1 MPHDR
6 KLRFQPM
13 KIYRNIQQL
22 PPFKKAVITIGSFDG
37 IHSGHQKIL
46 HRVKDLADEING
58 ESVVVTF
65 YPHPRN
71 VLDPSSNEISVL
83 TTLDEKLDLL
93 KKLGIQHVVVVPFT
107 FEFSQQLPREYI
119 EKFIIGNF
127 NPAYIVI
134 GYDHRFGL
142 NRKGDITL
150 LKEYESYSGFKV
162 IEIPRQDIEDI
173 AISSTRIRKAVHAG
187 EMEEATA
194 WLGYPYMLSGRVVHG
209 DKLGSKIGY
218 PTANLQLESKDKL
231 LPKVGI
237 YAVQVEIDEV
247 LFGGMMYIGKRP
259 TVSEQTHDN
268 IEINV
273 FDFDQNIYDRNIKI
287 SAIHYLRDD
296 IKFEDVEA
304 MKIQI
309 GQDEENAR
317 SFLASYIKNAP
328 ESANVTIAILNYNG
342 AELLE
347 SYLPIMG
354 YSSSKYNVDIVVIDN
369 HSEDLSIDFVTEW
382 YPEIKVVELS
392 RNYGF
397 AAGYNKGLKDIH
409 TEFIV
414 IINSDVQ
421 VTENWLDPIIDAMKA
436 DNTIG
441 AAQPGIKSLEDKS
454 SFEYAGAAGGF
465 IDALGYPFCRG
476 RIFNTTE
483 KDQGQYKE
491 AIEVF
496 WTSGAAMVIRNKLFK
511 EIGGFDGGF
520 FAHQEEIDL
529 CWRIKMAGYSVHC
542 LPESVV
548 YHEGGGTLDY
558 QNPRKDFL
566 NFRNNLYLLTK
577 NMYLT
582 SLLWLIPIRLILDGV
597 AGIKFL
603 LEGKPKSTLAIIRAH
618 LSFYIHLPVVI
629 ERRNKE
635 YQWIKNVKINK
646 PNFNGKYYGSIVYK
660 YYIEG
665 KKKFSQ
671 LKF

>member
-1 MPHDR
+1 MN
-6 KLRFQPM
+6 
-13 KIYRNIQQL
+13 IYRDIQQL
-22 PPFKKAVITIGSFDG
+22 PSFKKAVITIGSFDG

-65 YPHPRN
+65 YPHPRS
-71 VLDPSSNEISVL
+71 VIDPSSNEISVL

-93 KKLGIQHVVVVPFT
+93 KKLGIQHVVVVPFS
-107 FEFSQQLPREYI
+107 FEFSRQLPREYI

-150 LKEYESYSGFKV
+150 LKEYESNSGFKV

-187 EMEEATA
+187 EMEEAAA
-194 WLGYPYMLSGRVVHG
+194 WLGYPYILSGRVVHG

-231 LPKVGI
+231 LPKVGV

-259 TVSEQTHDN
+259 TVSDQTFDN

-287 SAIHYLRDD
+287 STIHFLRDD
-296 IKFEDVEA
+296 TKFEDIEA
-304 MKIQI
+304 MKLQI

-317 SFLASYIKNAP
+317 LLLASYSKNTPDKAD
-328 ESANVTIAILNYNG
+328 VTIAILNYNG

-369 HSEDLSIDFVTEW
+369 HSDDLSIDLVTEW
-382 YPEIKVVELS
+382 YPEIKIVELTK
-392 RNYGF
+392 NYGF
-397 AAGYNKGLKDIH
+397 ATGYNKGLKDIH
-409 TEFIV
+409 TEFVV

-436 DNTIG
+436 DITIG
-441 AAQPGIKSLEDKS
+441 AAQPVIKSMEDKS

-476 RIFNTTE
+476 RIFNTIE
-483 KDQGQYKE
+483 KDHGQYKE
-491 AIEVF
+491 EIEVF
-496 WTSGAAMVIRNKLFK
+496 WASGAAMVVRNKLFK

-529 CWRIKMAGYSVHC
+529 CWRMKMAGYNILC
-542 LPESVV
+542 LPQSVV

-582 SLLWLIPIRLILDGV
+582 SLLWLIPIRLILDGI

-603 LEGKPKSTLAIIRAH
+603 FEGKPKSTLAIIRAH
-618 LSFYIHLPVVI
+618 LSFYIHLPLVM

-635 YQWIKNVKINK
+635 YQWIRNVKINN
-646 PNFNGKYYGSIVYK
+646 PNFSGKYYGSIVYK